1 MGPGDAP
8 DSAAANCVWLLG
20 RKPVLRE
27 SDSLTALHTEPRGP
41 AAHGP
46 GSLGPLQSPAHA
58 QGVLRAPSFT
68 QEAAVTNLRQRLRGR
83 GSDTHGRCRSL
94 DQLRSGR
101 GGQVTASVWHARP
114 VTHLT
119 GGHLCLMF
127 WWFLT

>member
-20 RKPVLRE
+20 QKPVLRE

-46 GSLGPLQSPAHA
+46 GTLGPLQSPAHA

-83 GSDTHGRCRSL
+83 GSDTL
-94 DQLRSGR
+94 
-101 GGQVTASVWHARP
+101 TAGAAHSTSCAADAVAR
-114 VTHLT
+114 
-119 GGHLCLMF
+119 
-127 WWFLT
+127 